1 MSFFF
6 HNNSNLKAAKLFS
19 FNTFAHLKMPDFLSE
34 SVETESR
41 LWVPR
46 ARGRRDGEKLL
57 NGSGGF
63 LWRDEIFWN

>member
-1 MSFFF
+1 
-6 HNNSNLKAAKLFS
+6 
-19 FNTFAHLKMPDFLSE
+19 MPDFLSE